1 MKGNNGPAPVLGRAG
16 LFPEKTGMKKWV
28 DRFNGALLALMFLAT
43 FYQVLARNVLF
54 TTAMWTE
61 ELAKFLFVYIVFIGS
76 ATLME
81 NEGHIRIAI
90 LSDRLPA
97 FWSRWHR
104 LFVQVILL
112 VFGVIFVWSAWVN
125 VLNSWEFY
133 APSMPWFK
141 LAYLYL
147 GLVASGVLT
156 LFYIL
161 LNMVRSLFPG
171 RLSVSRA
178 D

>member
-1 MKGNNGPAPVLGRAG
+1 
-16 LFPEKTGMKKWV
+16 MKKWV

-90 LSDRLPA
+90 LSDRLPGPLA
-97 FWSRWHR
+97 RWHR
-104 LFVQVILL
+104 LFVQL
-112 VFGVIFVWSAWVN
+112 
-125 VLNSWEFY
+125 
-133 APSMPWFK
+133 
-141 LAYLYL
+141 
-147 GLVASGVLT
+147 VLT
-156 LFYIL
+156 AFGDGSSIQSALELRAEGFALKTESPIQLIEAIRQVANGRIIFPAAAQRWFDELKRRYPEIPDL
-161 LNMVRSLFPG
+161 DRIQERISSL
-171 RLSVSRA
+171 RA
-178 D
+178 S

>member
-1 MKGNNGPAPVLGRAG
+1 
-16 LFPEKTGMKKWV
+16 MKKWV

-90 LSDRLPA
+90 LSDRLRAPLA
-97 FWSRWHR
+97 RWHR
-104 LFVQVILL
+104 LFVQL
-112 VFGVIFVWSAWVN
+112 VLAAFGVVFVWSSWIN
-125 VLNSWEFY
+125 VINSWEFY
-133 APSMPWFK
+133 APSMPWFR

-147 GLVASGVLT
+147 GLVISGLLT
-156 LFYIL
+156 LFYLL
-161 LNMVRSLFPG
+161 LNIFRSLFPAASASAG
-171 RLSVSRA
+171 PLTGI
-178 D
+178 

>member
-1 MKGNNGPAPVLGRAG
+1 MRNSPARVFLTGRG
-16 LFPEKTGMKKWV
+16 RFLEKMYMKKWV

-90 LSDRLPA
+90 LSDRLSGPLA
-97 FWSRWHR
+97 RWHR
-104 LFVQVILL
+104 LFVELVLV
-112 VFGVIFVWSAWVN
+112 VFGVIFAWSSWVN
-125 VLNSWEFY
+125 VINSWEFY
-133 APSMPWFK
+133 APSMPWFR

-147 GLVASGVLT
+147 GLVISGLLT
-156 LFYIL
+156 LFYLL
-161 LNMVRSLFPG
+161 LNMVRGLIPG
-171 RLSVSRA
+171 RFGVSRA
-178 D
+178 N